1 MSDLLDLVSQKHVY
15 VITSMEEPTSMALEN
30 NPTNKHLDIQ
40 LHVEDLVLNGLN
52 IFWKQIKESAVHV
65 RVYVSSM
72 GVEIYKLIEYLEVI
86 R

>member
-1 MSDLLDLVSQKHVY
+1 MCLLDQVSQKHVY

-52 IFWKQIKESAVHV
+52 IF
-65 RVYVSSM
+65 
-72 GVEIYKLIEYLEVI
+72 
-86 R
+86 